1 MVLDAMKGRR
11 VRVLSAFRAFRHP
24 IRFAFLSSATVL
36 GAGMSLLSLLFVSVA
51 VLPFE
56 SIPPPFVPDIESA
69 RGILTQIISEKATA
83 RLPASQENPNRDLIG
98 PVLVGVSILTLGALT
113 IFLRCFYL
121 PLVAAQQHLPLVE
134 AYVECRNTIRR
145 HGYAR
150 HLILMV
156 MAVLIVVI
164 PYQVPIDNTPARI
177 AILILIPL
185 ALGLIA
191 SAYHQTVGVEEAN
204 LRLQEQQFV
213 EMRDERQIAHG
224 LQMDLLPDTPRP
236 GELPSGWRVR
246 TGQ

>member
-1 MVLDAMKGRR
+1 
-11 VRVLSAFRAFRHP
+11 
-24 IRFAFLSSATVL
+24 
-36 GAGMSLLSLLFVSVA
+36 
-51 VLPFE
+51 
-56 SIPPPFVPDIESA
+56 
-69 RGILTQIISEKATA
+69 
-83 RLPASQENPNRDLIG
+83 
-98 PVLVGVSILTLGALT
+98 
-113 IFLRCFYL
+113 
-121 PLVAAQQHLPLVE
+121 
-134 AYVECRNTIRR
+134 
-145 HGYAR
+145 
-150 HLILMV
+150 MV
-156 MAVLIVVI
+156 MSVLIVVI